1 MKFFEYPLF
10 VYYKNEKIR
19 FEKNKQTNRFL
30 SLRVPMQRS
39 VLTLSFC
46 PCLSPQCSV
55 KQFSISPFVFTFH
68 FLKNEKMLTEVPN
81 NGIVMFLKTVII
93 IHWLANGNI

>member
-1 MKFFEYPLF
+1 MKKLDL
-10 VYYKNEKIR
+10 KKQT
-19 FEKNKQTNRFL
+19 NKQTNRFL
-30 SLRVPMQRS
+30 SLRVAMQRS

-46 PCLSPQCSV
+46 PCLRPQCSV

-68 FLKNEKMLTEVPN
+68 FLKNEKTLTEVPN